1 MQKISFYLFSALVT
15 SLSLNS
21 FANEGAKAFSDGV
34 LECLPNLTTP
44 SNAEIK
50 LSAHTDRLSY
60 QLGDLLTLKVKPS
73 ADVYISVLDH
83 GSDPA
88 KPHRA
93 QPLFSNVFVQGETT
107 YIFPPP
113 NGDQLKI
120 EPPAGTNT
128 LEVIASRSPLQQA
141 EAGSKNVGLISS
153 RDAAALKDQT
163 AATSNCILGFEIKP

>member
-1 MQKISFYLFSALVT
+1 MPKKLSYLAGFLLT

-34 LECLPNLTTP
+34 LECLPNLTIT

-50 LSAHTDRLSY
+50 LSAHTDRLRY
-60 QLGDLLTLKVKPS
+60 QLGDLLTIKVKPS
-73 ADVYISVLDH
+73 ADAYISVLDH

-128 LEVIASRSPLQQA
+128 LEVIASRHPLQQA

-153 RDAAALKDQT
+153 HDAADLKDQGV
-163 AATSNCILGFEIKP
+163 ATSNCILGFEIKP